1 MTYSVACV
9 LVRGSN
15 GSREEVVLCLK
26 IGRTELE
33 FSLN

>member
-15 GSREEVVLCLK
+15 GSREEAVCLK